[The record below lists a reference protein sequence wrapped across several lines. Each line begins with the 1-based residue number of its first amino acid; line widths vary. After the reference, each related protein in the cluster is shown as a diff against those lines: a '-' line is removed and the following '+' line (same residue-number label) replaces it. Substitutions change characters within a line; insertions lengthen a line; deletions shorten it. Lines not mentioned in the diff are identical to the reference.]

1 MPSAG
6 GLIVRLHDGR
16 RRRRVDSHHSM
27 PFDRYFNLHSVRD
40 SVRWIVATVTP
51 LGSLFCCVTLSSRA
65 SMELPTLSQQPA

>member
-1 MPSAG
+1 
-6 GLIVRLHDGR
+6 VRLHGGR

-51 LGSLFCCVTLSSRA
+51 LGSPFCCVTLSSRPA
-65 SMELPTLSQQPA
+65 WNCQPCPDSLLSF